1 MNRLME
7 KINDKFKDTAER
19 IVFNTMC
26 NFGGIII
33 FVLALVLFI
42 DNAVNNTNIVFKVMC
57 IVATILCAFIIKEII
72 KDTTK
77 TIRARIRDCRNYVDV
92 AMHKINEKQ
101 CTCKDKGNHIPSI
114 EF

>member
-7 KINDKFKDTAER
+7 KINDKFKDTADR

-42 DNAVNNTNIVFKVMC
+42 DNAVNNANIVFKVMC
-57 IVATILCAFIIKEII
+57 IVATILCVFVIKEII

-77 TIRARIRDCRNYVDV
+77 TIRARIRECRNCVDI
-92 AMHKINEKQ
+92 AMHKINEEQ
-101 CTCKDKGNHIPSI
+101 YKDKGNHIPSI